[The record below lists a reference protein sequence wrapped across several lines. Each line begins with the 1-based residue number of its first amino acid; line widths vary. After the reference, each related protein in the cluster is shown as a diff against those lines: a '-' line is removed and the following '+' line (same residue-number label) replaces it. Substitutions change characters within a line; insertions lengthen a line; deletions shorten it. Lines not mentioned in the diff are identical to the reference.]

1 MATGLSCHLLQHRV
15 LPFRSASPCP
25 APSHASG
32 SMSALLGCFKALNFV
47 LGINSGLGARGSST
61 CPDLIP
67 LLPIRFQ
74 ELLMVAA
81 VSESE

>member
-1 MATGLSCHLLQHRV
+1 
-15 LPFRSASPCP
+15 
-25 APSHASG
+25 
-32 SMSALLGCFKALNFV
+32 MSALLGCFKALNFV